1 MASNIS
7 ILLILLV
14 LGLIFILFQTNL
26 KGIIGE
32 KTVASVL
39 ILLNKSKYK
48 VLNNV
53 VLSIN
58 GRTSQIDHIVI
69 SDFAIFVIETKNYKG
84 WILGGENSEYWTQVL
99 FKRKEKFYNP
109 IRQNYSHIL
118 ALKTCLSEFGNAKYI
133 SIIVFSSKASIKVN
147 TSTEVTY
154 PYRLLGFIKH
164 HSEISYS
171 RIEKEKIYEKIK
183 LLNFS
188 GIYDKGQH
196 IKSIKQRIRKR
207 EESINENKC
216 PKCGSDLI
224 LRKGKFGKFLGC
236 SAFPRCKFIT
246 NI

>member
-26 KGIIGE
+26 KGVIGE

-109 IRQNYSHIL
+109 ISQKYSNIL
-118 ALKTCLSEFGNAKYI
+118 ALKTCLSEFGNAKY
-133 SIIVFSSKASIKVN
+133 N
-147 TSTEVTY
+147 
-154 PYRLLGFIKH
+154 GF
-164 HSEISYS
+164 
-171 RIEKEKIYEKIK
+171 
-183 LLNFS
+183 
-188 GIYDKGQH
+188 
-196 IKSIKQRIRKR
+196 
-207 EESINENKC
+207 
-216 PKCGSDLI
+216 
-224 LRKGKFGKFLGC
+224 
-236 SAFPRCKFIT
+236 
-246 NI
+246 